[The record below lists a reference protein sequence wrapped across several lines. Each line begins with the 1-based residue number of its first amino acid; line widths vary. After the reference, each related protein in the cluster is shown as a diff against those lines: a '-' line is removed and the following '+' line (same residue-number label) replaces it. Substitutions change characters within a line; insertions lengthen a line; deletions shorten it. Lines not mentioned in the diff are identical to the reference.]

1 MRDSSEREKLLK
13 LLRNRL
19 LDRNKQ
25 LELTETN
32 EDIFVSYNE
41 EDPVMV
47 FAEKLSKGGGKF
59 VYCQNEDELFSK
71 LKTLISYR
79 QWSNP
84 QSFSNNL
91 LTFLKNKGIETTLAD
106 KDVKVGISLCQGII
120 AKTGSIV
127 ITSTQ
132 GAGTHLTKFP
142 QVFIVIAMTSQIFK
156 SYKQI
161 INLLPETPP
170 KWIISIKSG
179 KLIEEEIKELYLFV
193 VEE

>member
-1 MRDSSEREKLLK
+1 MKNSSEREKLLK
-13 LLRNRL
+13 SLRNRL
-19 LDRNKQ
+19 LDRSKQ
-25 LELTETN
+25 FELTETN
-32 EDIFVSYNE
+32 EDIFVSNDDT
-41 EDPVMV
+41 DPVMV
-47 FAEKLSKGGGKF
+47 FAEKLAKGGGKF

-91 LTFLKNKGIETTLAD
+91 LTFLKNKEIETTLANQD
-106 KDVKVGISLCQGII
+106 TKVGISLCQGIV

-142 QVFIVIAMTSQIFK
+142 EIFIVIAMTSQIFK